1 MYERLGSTPEDRR
14 DIGINGRSQPCPL
27 AANQRADRVEQ
38 PGAIIPPVLE
48 SPQATWRQAAT
59 VGCGDAR
66 RSTPRVVRRHMPLP
80 RVFNPDDYL
89 WTSKGRVYTEERN
102 AAAWEQL
109 YAELES
115 LLGVAGP
122 DACFF
127 VVMGVQGGG
136 KTTWIR
142 NNYEALGGSA
152 VFLDAALPGR
162 RHRTRALA
170 LARRFSVRTVAVWI
184 KTPLERALRQ
194 NAQRSLDEVVP
205 EFAVRSV
212 FGLLEAPTIREGF
225 HEVIVVNGSNN
236 EEDASDA

>member
-1 MYERLGSTPEDRR
+1 
-14 DIGINGRSQPCPL
+14 
-27 AANQRADRVEQ
+27 
-38 PGAIIPPVLE
+38 
-48 SPQATWRQAAT
+48 
-59 VGCGDAR
+59 
-66 RSTPRVVRRHMPLP
+66 MPIP

-89 WTSKGRVYTEERN
+89 WTSKGRVYTEERS

-184 KTPLERALRQ
+184 NAPLERALRQ

-205 EFAVRSV
+205 ESAVRSV

>member
-1 MYERLGSTPEDRR
+1 
-14 DIGINGRSQPCPL
+14 
-27 AANQRADRVEQ
+27 
-38 PGAIIPPVLE
+38 
-48 SPQATWRQAAT
+48 
-59 VGCGDAR
+59 
-66 RSTPRVVRRHMPLP
+66 MPLP

-142 NNYEALGGSA
+142 
-152 VFLDAALPGR
+152 
-162 RHRTRALA
+162 
-170 LARRFSVRTVAVWI
+170 I

-212 FGLLEAPTIREGF
+212 FGLLEAPTIGEGF